1 MITFSIKVEDD
12 LHERLQQQ
20 LKATG
25 KTRSAFVRELIER
38 ELARESDRQ
47 RELREKLMQFAGSC
61 GRDRPAD
68 APQADISRNVK
79 KYLREWGFGL
89 DRRRQP
95 R

>member
-61 GRDRPAD
+61 GSDDEPKT
-68 APQADISRNVK
+68 DIARNVK
-79 KYLREWGFGL
+79 RYLRDTGFGL
-89 DRRRQP
+89 DGSRRR
-95 R
+95 